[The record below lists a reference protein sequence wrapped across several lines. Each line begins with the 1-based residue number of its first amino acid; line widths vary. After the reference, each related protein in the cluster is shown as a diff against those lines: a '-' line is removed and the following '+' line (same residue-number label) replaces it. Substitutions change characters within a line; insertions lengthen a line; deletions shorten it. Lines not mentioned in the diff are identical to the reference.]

1 MGQEILEY
9 GGSDV
14 DMVTGQPLARTPSK
28 QEIKA
33 KKHFENTIQG
43 ALGLAAELQ
52 GGNPVIRLLLQKY
65 RDRLV
70 FLASEDPEC
79 KALEGI
85 LLTLRHT
92 LEVAPVL
99 AEAHLRRVAGPQ
111 LSPFFEDTQVAPLG
125 IPTSE

>member
-1 MGQEILEY
+1 MTQEILEY

-14 DMVTGQPLARTPSK
+14 DMVTGQPLERTPSK

-33 KKHFENTIQG
+33 KKHFENTIKG
-43 ALGLAAELQ
+43 ALELAAELQ
-52 GGNPVIRLLLQKY
+52 GGNPVIRLLLQKF

-70 FLASEDPEC
+70 FLVSQDPEC

-85 LLTLRHT
+85 LQTLRHT

-99 AEAHLRRVAGPQ
+99 AEEHLRRMAGPQ

-125 IPTSE
+125 IPASD